1 LGYDNEKKNGMG
13 MGNLKDKTTDR
24 EVGFG
29 GAHQTRAPALKKEKK
44 KTKTSQPSTANACVN
59 DPKKGNTRTTTT
71 TTTHFLKGKER
82 KTTTGTA
89 INQNKKIQ
97 KALREW
103 LFLVHDI
110 TSRKVGSCHP
120 FFSFFRQLLNPAP
133 PFCGSPAGSH
143 PLLLPRFSQDS
154 LSSSPNAPKTPW

>member
-1 LGYDNEKKNGMG
+1 MG

-71 TTTHFLKGKER
+71 TTTTHFLKGKER
-82 KTTTGTA
+82 ETTTGTA

-133 PFCGSPAGSH
+133 QFCGSPAGSH

>member
-1 LGYDNEKKNGMG
+1 MG

-71 TTTHFLKGKER
+71 HFLKGKER
-82 KTTTGTA
+82 ETTTGTA

-120 FFSFFRQLLNPAP
+120 FFFLFSATPQPCSSVLWFTRRITSVASSALLSGF
-133 PFCGSPAGSH
+133 PFQ
-143 PLLLPRFSQDS
+143 FSKCS
-154 LSSSPNAPKTPW
+154 KNTVVGK